1 MGTRAAITAR
11 LKAGYYKTVYC
22 HYDGYPEWTGV
33 TLRDHYNTVE
43 DVEELF
49 RYGDMSFLDVS
60 TECPRGHSF
69 EKKVRG
75 YTVFYGRDRGETG
88 VNGAIGA
95 TAEES
100 LKAFGKRCQEWEYLW
115 EGEQWM
121 CRPATFNQE
130 EEPKEYRTLAEVIGE
145 V

>member
-11 LKAGYYKTVYC
+11 LKAGYYKTVC
-22 HYDGYPEWTGV
+22 VHWDGYPEGAGV

-43 DVEELF
+43 KVEELF
-49 RYGDMSFLDVS
+49 RYGDMSSLDKS
-60 TECPRGHSF
+60 PECPKGHSF
-69 EKKVRG
+69 DNSVDG
-75 YTVFYGRDRGETG
+75 YCVFYGRDRGETG

-121 CRPATFNQE
+121 YRRSSWDET
-130 EEPKEYRTLAEVIGE
+130 EEPAECMTLSKAVREE
-145 V
+145 